1 MSVSLCLATLMRNL
15 IRYVLTGIND
25 RDRFGS
31 LPKINKTKRVWHGC
45 LKTKRILVTGAS
57 GFVGRPLVAALLRA
71 GYAVR
76 AVTRRQV
83 SFPNSV
89 ETAIVPD
96 LINPIDWNQI
106 LQGVDIV
113 IHVAGMVHKK
123 VPETA
128 YSEFDHVNW
137 IATQRLA
144 DAAKEMG
151 IERFVYIS
159 SVRAQVGVTAAQA
172 VREQDEP
179 SPTNQYGRSKLAAE
193 QAIRAAGVP
202 FTILRPVVIYGPHPK
217 GNMRTLVRLARS
229 PLPLPVAS
237 FTGRRSLLAVDNLIA
252 AIIFALNNP
261 VTVGETY
268 LVADSMPRTMSEIFA
283 ILRKMQGRSLTSIYV
298 PQVII
303 RLSVMMFG
311 RKDLWLRFSEDLVV
325 NTSKLE
331 SAGWRPAVDTYQGL
345 LGMMRAEDGEP

>member
-1 MSVSLCLATLMRNL
+1 M
-15 IRYVLTGIND
+15 
-25 RDRFGS
+25 
-31 LPKINKTKRVWHGC
+31 
-45 LKTKRILVTGAS
+45 KTKRILVTGAS

-76 AVTRRQV
+76 AVTRRQL
-83 SFPNSV
+83 SFSDSV
-89 ETAIVPD
+89 EVAIVPD
-96 LINPIDWNQI
+96 LKNPIDWNPV
-106 LQGVDIV
+106 LRGVDIV
-113 IHVAGMVHKK
+113 IHLAGSAHSKIA
-123 VPETA
+123 ENA
-128 YSEFDHVNW
+128 YSEFDQINW

-144 DAAKEMG
+144 DAAKEVG

-159 SVRAQVGVTAAQA
+159 SVRAQVGASAVQV

-179 SPTNQYGRSKLAAE
+179 SPANQYGRSKLAAE

-268 LVADSMPRTMSEIFA
+268 LVADSKPMTIGEILTM
-283 ILRKMQGRSLTSIYV
+283 LRKSQGRSLTTINV

-303 RLSVMMFG
+303 RLLLMMCG
-311 RKDLWLRFSEDLVV
+311 RTDLWSRLSGNMVV
-325 NTSKLE
+325 DTSKLE
-331 SAGWRPAVDTYQGL
+331 SVGWRPAVDTYTGL
-345 LGMMRAEDGEP
+345 LEMIRAEDDVTAQP